1 MSNVVATKPTRS
13 DKLSCLLNMG
23 TIKIYFKWCHK
34 QYYQQYYEGSLL
46 LWARD
51 TKTGEDHFLGIFK
64 DNTIKLSEA
73 IYTKPWDI
81 QHGASKLS
89 TIVYK
94 KYHEKDKEVK
104 FEKKVELPSRYYVIG
119 RS

>member
-1 MSNVVATKPTRS
+1 
-13 DKLSCLLNMG
+13 MG

-34 QYYQQYYEGSLL
+34 QYYQQYCEGNLL

-73 IYTKPWDI
+73 IYNKAWDI
-81 QHGASKLS
+81 QHGASKLAAL
-89 TIVYK
+89 VYK
-94 KYHEKDKEVK
+94 CYHEKGKDMKKE
-104 FEKKVELPSRYYVIG
+104 EKIKLPSRYFVIG